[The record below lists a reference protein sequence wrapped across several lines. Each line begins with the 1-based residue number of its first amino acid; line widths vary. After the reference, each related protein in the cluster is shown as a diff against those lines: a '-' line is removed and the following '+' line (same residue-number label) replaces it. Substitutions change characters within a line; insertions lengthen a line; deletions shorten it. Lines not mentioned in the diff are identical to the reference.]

1 QEARGSAANMEKT
14 AEGDGEEALDMEV
27 KMEEGDG
34 R

>member
-1 QEARGSAANMEKT
+1 MEKT

-34 R
+34 